1 MSLPPDDGGS
11 GYYAFEPER
20 FLVPPMEGFLR
31 RILGARWG
39 LILVSAAR
47 QVNLPTI
54 LDFLANFSL
63 QQVYYSS
70 FSATQDDFEK
80 LEGESRKLRTIE
92 DVLAEARNA
101 VAHPPEPVEPQP
113 EAERVSPS
121 PLPRTP
127 DLIFIPELEG
137 EIVPSAVESAM
148 TGKLVVSGIRA
159 EGSFP
164 ALQSFIDLV
173 GSEHLAAASLM
184 GILGLN
190 TVARICEHCKV
201 RVEYE
206 LSDQDIILIGGQ
218 EHVLSGYKGLG
229 CESCSGTGYRGRIL
243 IHEGFEMMSEIR
255 SAILKGT
262 PPRNLRILAKRS
274 GMTTLLDAAWS
285 LAESGET
292 SLDEVVRIADVTDP
306 GSER

>member
-1 MSLPPDDGGS
+1 MSLPPDDDGS
-11 GYYAFEPER
+11 EYYAFEPER
-20 FLVPPMEGFLR
+20 FLIPPMEGFLR

-39 LILVSAAR
+39 LILVSAAK
-47 QVNLPTI
+47 QINLPTI

-63 QQVYYSS
+63 QQVYY
-70 FSATQDDFEK
+70 FEK
-80 LEGESRKLRTIE
+80 LEGERRKLRTIE
-92 DVLAEARNA
+92 DVLDEARDA
-101 VAHPPEPVEPQP
+101 VANPPEQLAPEPEP
-113 EAERVSPS
+113 ESEVTPNPLMEGVTES

-127 DLIFIPELEG
+127 DLVFIPELEG

-148 TGKLVVSGIRA
+148 TGHLVVSGIRA

-164 ALQSFIDLV
+164 ALQSFIELV

-190 TVARICEHCKV
+190 TVARICKHCKV

-206 LSDQDIILIGGQ
+206 LGEQDIILIGGK
-218 EHVLSGYKGLG
+218 ERVLTGYKGMG
-229 CESCSGTGYRGRIL
+229 CESCGGTGYHGRIL

-262 PPRNLRILAKRS
+262 PPRSLRILAKRN
-274 GMTTLLDAAWS
+274 GMTTLLDAAWA
-285 LAESGET
+285 LAEAGET

-306 GSER
+306 GRL

>member
-1 MSLPPDDGGS
+1 MSIPPDDEGS

-31 RILGARWG
+31 RVLGARWG
-39 LILVSAAR
+39 LILVSGAR

-63 QQVYYSS
+63 QQVYYTS
-70 FSATQDDFEK
+70 FSAGQDDFYG
-80 LEGESRKLRTIE
+80 LEGERRKLRTIE
-92 DVLAEARNA
+92 DVLDEARAAAENPLA
-101 VAHPPEPVEPQP
+101 PIEPDPEE
-113 EAERVSPS
+113 EGVSPS
-121 PLPRTP
+121 TLPRTP
-127 DLIFIPELEG
+127 DLVFIPELEAG
-137 EIVPSAVESAM
+137 IVPSAVESAM
-148 TGKLVVSGIRA
+148 TGHLVVSGIRA

-190 TVARICEHCKV
+190 TVARICERCKM

-206 LSDQDIILIGGQ
+206 LSEQDIILIGGR
-218 EHVLSGYKGLG
+218 ERVLTGYKGLG
-229 CESCSGTGYRGRIL
+229 CESCGGTGYRGRIL

-255 SAILKGT
+255 SAILKGM

-285 LAESGET
+285 LAEAGET
-292 SLDEVVRIADVTDP
+292 SLEEIVRIADVTDP